1 MIIRRRFR
9 AGLTAAGIALTS
21 ALLAAPAASAACPDK
36 PVSQP
41 FKPWGDT
48 NDYFLVAGGDFEASA
63 GWTLAGG
70 AARVPGSEPYGVTG
84 RVGTASLALP
94 TGASA
99 VSPVVCVSLS
109 HPTFRFFHRAIQG
122 NSASLRVEAI
132 ATQPTRIVGLG
143 AVNGTTAWAP
153 SVPMTTGAASFLYG
167 SADSVD
173 VRFRFTA
180 DYGNWTID
188 DVHVDPWR
196 RG

>member
-1 MIIRRRFR
+1 MINRRTFR
-9 AGLTAAGIALTS
+9 AGLAAAGIALAS
-21 ALLAAPAASAACPDK
+21 ALMAAPAASAACPDL
-36 PVSQP
+36 PVTQA
-41 FKPWGDT
+41 FKPWGDM
-48 NDYFLVAGGDFEASA
+48 NDYFLVAGGDFEAA
-63 GWTLAGG
+63 GGWTLSGG
-70 AARVPGSEPYGVTG
+70 AARVPGSEPFGVTG
-84 RVGTASLALP
+84 RVGAASLALP

-109 HPTFRFFHRAIQG
+109 HPTFRFFHKAVQG

-132 ATQPTRIVGLG
+132 AANPTRIVGLG
-143 AVNGTTAWAP
+143 AVNGTTNWAP
-153 SVPMTTGAASFLYG
+153 SVSLTTGAANFLSG